1 MKIRNVYFSKGFSA
15 FYFDDQAA
23 IKAGA
28 KQDGFVYCG
37 PAQTRGFS
45 AIRQSG
51 ECISITLELEDGQLA
66 QGDCAAVQYSGAAGR
81 DPLLSTCHFIPLL
94 EAELKPSLIGLN
106 VGSFRESAKWLDGL
120 ACHPRLSHTAIHY
133 GISQALLDASA
144 KAKHSTMCEVVCQEW
159 GLPVVPEPLALFG
172 QSGDDRYSAV
182 DKMILKGVSALP
194 HGLINNVPKKL
205 GEEGGKLAEY
215 VTWLSHRIR
224 ALRTDTTYHPTLHID
239 VYGTLGLIFDN
250 DPERIADYLVR
261 LQDRAD
267 PFHLYIEGPADAG
280 SKSGQI
286 ALLKRIREELRS
298 RGSSVKIVADEWCN
312 TLTDVIDF
320 ANEAC
325 CDMVQI
331 KTPDLGGLH
340 NTIEAVLACKDRAI
354 EAYQGGTCNETD
366 ISARAC
372 LHAAM
377 ATRPE
382 RVLVKPGMGFDE
394 GMTITSN
401 EMSRVNSVLVSRF
414 NREAG

>member
-1 MKIRNVYFSKGFSA
+1 MKIRDVHFSKGFSA

-37 PAQTRGFS
+37 PTRTEGFS

-66 QGDCAAVQYSGAAGR
+66 HGDCAAVQYSGAAGR
-81 DPLLSTCHFIPLL
+81 DPLLSPSLFIPLL
-94 EAELKPSLIGLN
+94 EKGLKPHLIGLD
-106 VGSFRESAKWLDGL
+106 VGSFREGVKWLDGFVS
-120 ACHPRLSHTAIHY
+120 HPQLSHTAIHY
-133 GISQALLDASA
+133 GVSQALLDASA
-144 KAKHSTMCEVVCQEW
+144 KSSRSTMCEVVCREW
-159 GLPVVPEPLALFG
+159 DLPVVAEPLALFG

-182 DKMILKGVSALP
+182 DKMILRGIDVLP
-194 HGLINNVPKKL
+194 HGLINNVPNKL

-215 VTWLSHRIR
+215 VSWLSHRIR
-224 ALRTDTTYHPTLHID
+224 ALRTDPTYHPTLHID
-239 VYGTLGLIFDN
+239 VYGTIGLIFNN
-250 DPERIADYLVR
+250 DPIRIADYLV
-261 LQDRAD
+261 LLEARAD
-267 PFHLYIEGPADAG
+267 PFQLYIEGPADVG
-280 SKSGQI
+280 SKAGQI
-286 ALLKRIREELRS
+286 AILKQIREELGS

-312 TLTDVIDF
+312 TLADVIDF
-320 ANEAC
+320 ADAGC

-340 NTIEAVLACKDRAI
+340 NTIEAVLACKERQI

-394 GMTITSN
+394 GITIIAN
-401 EMSRVNSVLVSRF
+401 EMNRVNSVLNARHV
-414 NREAG
+414 REFV